1 MKAIIT
7 TALNSG
13 LGDMYLQIY
22 QVHYLQ
28 EELKRIGYCVKT
40 IIDLTSS
47 PYKIKGND
55 RSIFQKIFKLEL
67 LDNLEIVVQPISQI
81 NSELKN
87 SLNQVYNYEHIHTL
101 FVDEISNK
109 LVDIKH
115 IKHSW
120 YYRDDLPKINFLS
133 DDVTNYSEKKSK
145 LIGNEY
151 IGLHYRPFS
160 SDNELNIESDLAK
173 YKEFINKILDD
184 NLDKIV
190 FLSTNKEP
198 VKQYLRNSKY
208 TNYYINDFTFPLV
221 HDGIRSL
228 DIDDDELYEILKES
242 LCDMYLLSKC
252 KKIFRIANWF
262 SAFLSFSC
270 LFNQTNISNKLRFD
284 PEHPI
289 IPL

>member
-7 TALNSG
+7 TTLNSG

-47 PYKIKGND
+47 PYKTKGND

-81 NSELKN
+81 NNELKN

-133 DDVTNYSEKKSK
+133 DDVTYYSEKKSK

-160 SDNELNIESDLAK
+160 SDNELNIVSDLEK
-173 YKEFINKILDD
+173 HKEFINKILDD
-184 NLDKIV
+184 NQDKIV

-208 TNYYINDFTFPLV
+208 TNYYINDFTFPLI

-228 DIDDDELYEILKES
+228 DINDDQLYEILKES

-284 PEHPI
+284 PEYPI
-289 IPL
+289 VPL